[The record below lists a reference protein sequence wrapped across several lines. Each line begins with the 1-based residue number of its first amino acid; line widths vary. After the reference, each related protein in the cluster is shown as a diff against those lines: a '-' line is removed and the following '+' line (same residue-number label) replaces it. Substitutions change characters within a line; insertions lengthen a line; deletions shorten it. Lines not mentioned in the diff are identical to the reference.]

1 MDYAFDAG
9 RAVRVIVLD
18 TVRRDV
24 GSGGVLSAE
33 QTQWLS
39 GQLAAAGARRVIVV
53 SHQPLT
59 SVDGG
64 QAALALL
71 DADRH
76 VVAALAGDSHHNRV
90 VARHT
95 ATGGYWLVQTAALAD
110 YPQQGR
116 VLRVRA
122 APGGG
127 TVLETWMLDTA
138 PDPLADTAREL
149 AYLDAQGGRPQ
160 GEAGTARRP
169 QRAALFA
176 LARLDVA
183 PYSGPLHMSVTGR
196 DPRVLVVEDDE
207 EIAQVLQRSLRLEG
221 YEVRVAGDGEAA
233 LDQSAA
239 FNPDLVILD
248 LGLPKLDGME
258 VARRLRSADDV
269 PILMLTARD
278 ALEARVEG
286 LDAGADD
293 YLVKPFERQELL
305 ARLRALLRR
314 RPPRGSAS
322 VVVGDLAL
330 NPDTHEVSR
339 GGREIDLTQR
349 EFELLEYLM
358 RNERIV
364 VPRQRLLE
372 EVWGYDPFATTNTIE
387 VFVSNLRRKL
397 ESGGEARLLHT
408 IRGAGYVLR
417 A

>member
-1 MDYAFDAG
+1 M
-9 RAVRVIVLD
+9 
-18 TVRRDV
+18 
-24 GSGGVLSAE
+24 
-33 QTQWLS
+33 
-39 GQLAAAGARRVIVV
+39 
-53 SHQPLT
+53 
-59 SVDGG
+59 
-64 QAALALL
+64 
-71 DADRH
+71 
-76 VVAALAGDSHHNRV
+76 N
-90 VARHT
+90 
-95 ATGGYWLVQTAALAD
+95 
-110 YPQQGR
+110 
-116 VLRVRA
+116 
-122 APGGG
+122 
-127 TVLETWMLDTA
+127 
-138 PDPLADTAREL
+138 
-149 AYLDAQGGRPQ
+149 
-160 GEAGTARRP
+160 
-169 QRAALFA
+169 
-176 LARLDVA
+176 
-183 PYSGPLHMSVTGR
+183 VTGR

-207 EIAQVLQRSLRLEG
+207 EIALVLQRSLRLEG
-221 YEVRVAGDGEAA
+221 YEVRIVGDGETA

-248 LGLPKLDGME
+248 LGLPKLDGIE

-278 ALEARVEG
+278 ALESRVDG
-286 LDAGADD
+286 LDSGADD

-314 RPPRGSAS
+314 RPPRGAAS
-322 VVVGDLAL
+322 LTVADLSL

-339 GGREIDLTQR
+339 GERDIELTQR

-397 ESGGEARLLHT
+397 EAGGEARLLHT

>member
-1 MDYAFDAG
+1 MTDPD
-9 RAVRVIVLD
+9 
-18 TVRRDV
+18 
-24 GSGGVLSAE
+24 
-33 QTQWLS
+33 
-39 GQLAAAGARRVIVV
+39 
-53 SHQPLT
+53 
-59 SVDGG
+59 
-64 QAALALL
+64 
-71 DADRH
+71 
-76 VVAALAGDSHHNRV
+76 
-90 VARHT
+90 
-95 ATGGYWLVQTAALAD
+95 
-110 YPQQGR
+110 
-116 VLRVRA
+116 RA
-122 APGGG
+122 A
-127 TVLETWMLDTA
+127 
-138 PDPLADTAREL
+138 
-149 AYLDAQGGRPQ
+149 
-160 GEAGTARRP
+160 
-169 QRAALFA
+169 
-176 LARLDVA
+176 
-183 PYSGPLHMSVTGR
+183 
-196 DPRVLVVEDDE
+196 RVLVVEDDE

-221 YEVRVAGDGEAA
+221 YEVRLALDGEAA
-233 LDQSAA
+233 LDTAGA
-239 FNPDLVILD
+239 FIPDLVILD

-258 VARRLRSADDV
+258 VARRLRQGDDV

-286 LDAGADD
+286 LDSGADD

-305 ARLRALLRR
+305 ARMRALMRR

-339 GGREIDLTQR
+339 AGRPVELTQR

-397 ESGGEARLLHT
+397 EAGGEQRLLHT

>member
-1 MDYAFDAG
+1 MN
-9 RAVRVIVLD
+9 V
-18 TVRRDV
+18 
-24 GSGGVLSAE
+24 
-33 QTQWLS
+33 
-39 GQLAAAGARRVIVV
+39 
-53 SHQPLT
+53 
-59 SVDGG
+59 
-64 QAALALL
+64 
-71 DADRH
+71 
-76 VVAALAGDSHHNRV
+76 
-90 VARHT
+90 
-95 ATGGYWLVQTAALAD
+95 
-110 YPQQGR
+110 
-116 VLRVRA
+116 
-122 APGGG
+122 
-127 TVLETWMLDTA
+127 M
-138 PDPLADTAREL
+138 
-149 AYLDAQGGRPQ
+149 
-160 GEAGTARRP
+160 
-169 QRAALFA
+169 
-176 LARLDVA
+176 
-183 PYSGPLHMSVTGR
+183 GR

-221 YEVRVAGDGEAA
+221 YEVRIAGDGEAA
-233 LDQSAA
+233 LDQSVA

-248 LGLPKLDGME
+248 LGLPKLDGIE

-286 LDAGADD
+286 LDSGADD

-322 VVVGDLAL
+322 LVVADLTL
-330 NPDTHEVSR
+330 NPDTHEVMR
-339 GGREIDLTQR
+339 ADRRIELTQR

-397 ESGGEARLLHT
+397 EAGGEARLLHT